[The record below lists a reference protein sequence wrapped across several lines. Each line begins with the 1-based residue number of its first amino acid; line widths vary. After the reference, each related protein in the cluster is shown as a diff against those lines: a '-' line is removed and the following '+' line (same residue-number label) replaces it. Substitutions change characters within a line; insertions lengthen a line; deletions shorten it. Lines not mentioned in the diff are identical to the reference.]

1 MFNNPF
7 LEAAASSRNKRQQLD
22 HLLRITAPHE
32 RFILAGIGPV
42 VARHGGIHDHEQIE
56 TAAS

>member
-7 LEAAASSRNKRQQLD
+7 LENAAASKNKRQQLD

-42 VARHGGIHDHEQIE
+42 CGATWRNP
-56 TAAS
+56 